1 MNDLY
6 QENILDH
13 AGNPHN
19 YHELLCDNCI
29 NAKGD
34 NPSCGD
40 SATIFLK
47 IENLSDSDVNAEKS
61 ISQASFTG
69 TGCAISQASLSMLT
83 DNLIGKSLDFAKK
96 LMPGDIYKMLGINI
110 TPARVNC
117 ALLSYRAL
125 EQVLIKYDTEIVN
138 KNNIEFQ

>member
-19 YHELLCDNCI
+19 YYELICDNCI

-47 IENLSDSDVNAEKS
+47 IENRSDANSLKIEDEPVSEKI
-61 ISQASFTG
+61 ISQAAFTG

-83 DNLIGKSLDFAKK
+83 DNLTGKSLDFAKK
-96 LMPGDIYKMLGINI
+96 LMPGDI
-110 TPARVNC
+110 
-117 ALLSYRAL
+117 
-125 EQVLIKYDTEIVN
+125 
-138 KNNIEFQ
+138 